1 VQTLSR
7 LEDSDARL
15 ELRKVDGG
23 GKKGKVGA
31 YLFSKNASTGDRRAA
46 ICDTVAKQK
55 IRFWTRRASVKL
67 LTSTANILDG
77 LTKAERDENKM
88 GVKGSGRRP
97 LPTAIKKLRGN
108 PGRRPLNEKEPRL
121 ETKAPDMPPDLPE
134 LAQKEWNA
142 IVPVLLRLGMLT
154 EIHGKA
160 LAAYCFAY
168 ARWHE
173 AEEEVS
179 KRGILI
185 EETIF
190 DKDGNEIS
198 SKLKRNPAVS
208 ISNDALKIM
217 KSYLTEFGLTPS
229 SGSRL
234 QIEQPKEED
243 PFDTYMRR
251 KGTDNGKV
259 VN

>member
-1 VQTLSR
+1 
-7 LEDSDARL
+7 
-15 ELRKVDGG
+15 
-23 GKKGKVGA
+23 VGV
-31 YLFSKNASTGDRRAA
+31 R
-46 ICDTVAKQK
+46 
-55 IRFWTRRASVKL
+55 
-67 LTSTANILDG
+67 
-77 LTKAERDENKM
+77 
-88 GVKGSGRRP
+88 GSGRRP

-108 PGRRPLNEKEPRL
+108 PGHRPLNEKEPKL
-121 ETKAPDMPPDLPE
+121 ETKAPEMPPDLPE
-134 LAQKEWNA
+134 LAQKEWKA

-168 ARWHE
+168 ARWHQ

-190 DKDGNEIS
+190 DKDGNEVS

-208 ISNDALKIM
+208 ISNEALKIM

-234 QIEQPKEED
+234 QIEQPEEED
-243 PFDTYMRR
+243 PLDAYLAR
-251 KGTDNGKV
+251 KNSEAVKL
-259 VN
+259 N